1 MSLSQELGQLTGHMT
16 KRSGY
21 NFRHIPQVG
30 GSGDQPLTA
39 KTQPLTRRQSR
50 EQFLN
55 YMGHLS
61 DKARRSKGLGPRTAD
76 LKPSDKPPTMSKNSP
91 GIKPQEEYKPKTPQ
105 SPMPK

>member
-1 MSLSQELGQLTGHMT
+1 MSLSRELGQLTGHIT

-30 GSGDQPLTA
+30 STA
-39 KTQPLTRRQSR
+39 KPQPLTRRQSR
-50 EQFLN
+50 NQFLN
-55 YMGHLS
+55 YMGHLR
-61 DKARRSKGLGPRTAD
+61 DKARRSQGLDPQTDD
-76 LKPSDKPPTMSKNSP
+76 LKPSGKPPTMSKNSP